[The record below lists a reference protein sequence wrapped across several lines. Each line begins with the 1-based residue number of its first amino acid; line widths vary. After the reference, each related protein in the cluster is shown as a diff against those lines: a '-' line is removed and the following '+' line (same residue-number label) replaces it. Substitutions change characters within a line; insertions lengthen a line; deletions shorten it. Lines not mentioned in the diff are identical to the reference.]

1 MPAAHVTQIDESVA
15 PVADDDVPAA
25 QLVQLEAP
33 AAEYV
38 PAPHDEQLDAPAAEK
53 VPAAHAVQVVE
64 LVAPVADDDVPASH

>member
-38 PAPHDEQLDAPAAEK
+38 PAAQLVQAA
-53 VPAAHAVQVVE
+53 E
-64 LVAPVADDDVPASH
+64 LVAPVLEDDVPAAH